1 MKRNHHIRMAIAV
14 IFSLASTGLFSPL
27 VAQKRLA
34 AVRIPSKT
42 LKEVATGFPFPARAD
57 DLKSGEYWYRGKK
70 THGTGIQKLGY
81 DLGAVRFDGQA
92 KTWAQYVKGVAPG
105 TKRSD
110 TKNSDWII
118 YGKRV
123 YAMADGEVS
132 GCWRNS
138 PENPPGD
145 LHPGRKSDPKTIPG
159 GGNMLWVT
167 QADGSRSLYA
177 HFQPGTIPQ
186 ALCPHNATFLTPGKS
201 GETNIAEGSRPKVK
215 QGQYLGK
222 AGNAGNS
229 TNPHLHIHRENDG
242 KSASLPFHGAMV
254 KGINNAD
261 AEPKWARLR
270 NQPLPPGPIA
280 ILPNYKKGLEEIS
293 RHGLPSSGYQH
304 AFQPHHGFGIPTG
317 VD

>member
-132 GCWRNS
+132 SCWRNS

-167 QADGSRSLYA
+167 QADGSRTPYA

-201 GETNIAEGSRPKVK
+201 
-215 QGQYLGK
+215 
-222 AGNAGNS
+222 
-229 TNPHLHIHRENDG
+229 
-242 KSASLPFHGAMV
+242 ASLPFHGAMV
-254 KGINNAD
+254 KGINNNAD
-261 AEPKWARLR
+261 AAPKWVRLN

-280 ILPNYKKGLEEIS
+280 ILPNYKKGLKEIS
-293 RHGLPSSGYQH
+293 RYGYRRAGTNTRSTTSRLRDTNWRGL
-304 AFQPHHGFGIPTG
+304 TG
-317 VD
+317 STTRARSFST